1 MKNKKESPKY
11 KLGVALSG
19 GGARGFAHLG
29 ALQAMT
35 ELGLKPDIITGTS
48 AGSLVGVFFADG
60 YSPAEVMEL
69 FSKVKFGEFASTT
82 IPQDGFFKTTGL
94 QSFLKKHLR
103 AKTFEELQM
112 PLRVVAS
119 DIEKGETVII
129 SSGDIASAVVASC
142 TFPIVF
148 TPVKIG
154 GKHLVDGGLFMNL
167 PVSIIREEC
176 EKIIGVNVSYTTT
189 MPYSRSLKYIIERS
203 LHHLMASNALAD
215 REECDYLIESEDI
228 TKFPLFELDNAQQI
242 YQKGYEVSSNYFE
255 QHKKQLAHDFMQD
268 TPIESKGLLDALKE
282 LAIAKVRKHVK

>member
-1 MKNKKESPKY
+1 MKNKTKAPKF

-19 GGARGFAHLG
+19 GGVRGFAHLG
-29 ALQAMT
+29 VLQAMN
-35 ELGLKPDIITGTS
+35 EFGLRPDIITGTS
-48 AGSLVGVFFADG
+48 AGSLAGAFYADG
-60 YSPAEVMEL
+60 YSPAEVMAL
-69 FSKVKFGEFASTT
+69 FKKVTFGEFASTT
-82 IPQDGFFKTTGL
+82 IPRDGFFKITGL
-94 QSFLKKHLR
+94 RAFLEKHLR
-103 AKTFEELQM
+103 AKTFEELNT

-119 DIEKGETVII
+119 DIEKGETVVI
-129 SSGDIASAVVASC
+129 SSGEIAPAVVASC

-154 GKHLVDGGLFMNL
+154 GRYLVDGGLFMNL

-189 MPYSRSLKYIIERS
+189 MPYNRSLKYIIERS

-215 REECDYLIESEDI
+215 REDCDYLIESEDI
-228 TKFPLFELDNAQQI
+228 TKFPLFELDNAKQI

-268 TPIESKGLLDALKE
+268 TPIKSKGLLDALKE